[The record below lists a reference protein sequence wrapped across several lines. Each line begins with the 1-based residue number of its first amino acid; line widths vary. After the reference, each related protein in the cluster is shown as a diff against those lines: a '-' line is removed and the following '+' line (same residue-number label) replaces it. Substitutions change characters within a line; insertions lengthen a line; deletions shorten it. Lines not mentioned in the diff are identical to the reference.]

1 MALHSFALQQSV
13 FTTMTGGTLTDVD
26 GTSITSRVYDDVPE
40 GSTYPYVVIGE
51 ETASPMGAKDVDAH
65 EHTLTI
71 HVWSQYRG
79 RKEIK
84 NIMSQIYT
92 LLHNVA
98 ISVTGASLVQI
109 RHEFART
116 LLENDG
122 ITRHGIIRFRAVVFD
137 N

>member
-1 MALHSFALQQSV
+1 MALHSFALQQGLYNAI
-13 FTTMTGGTLTDVD
+13 TGGTLTDVD
-26 GTSITSRVYDDVPE
+26 GTSITSKVYDDVPE
-40 GSTYPYVVIGE
+40 GTTYPYVVIGE
-51 ETASPMGAKDVDAH
+51 ETATEIGTKDKDAH

-109 RHEFART
+109 RHEFERT

-122 ITRHGIIRFRAVVFD
+122 ITRHGVMRFRAVVFD

>member
-1 MALHSFALQQSV
+1 MALHSFALQQAIFTALDGATINDADGNAITGV
-13 FTTMTGGTLTDVD
+13 F
-26 GTSITSRVYDDVPE
+26 DDVPE
-40 GSTYPYVVIGE
+40 NTAYPYVVIGE
-51 ETASPMGAKDVDAH
+51 ETATNIDTKDKDAH

>member
-1 MALHSFALQQSV
+1 MGLHSFALQQSI
-13 FTTMTGGTLTDVD
+13 FTTLTGGTLTDVD
-26 GTSITSRVYDDVPE
+26 GTSITSKVYDDVPE
-40 GSTYPYVVIGE
+40 GTTYPYVVMGE
-51 ETASPMGAKDVDAH
+51 ETAIPIGAKDTDGH

-98 ISVTGASLVQI
+98 ISVTGASLVNI
-109 RHEFART
+109 RHEFERT
-116 LLENDG
+116 LLEQDG
-122 ITRHGIIRFRAVVFD
+122 ITRHGVIRFRAVVFD